1 MIVRCPDC
9 ASRYRVREEKL
20 PPGGGNIQCPS
31 CGTIFP
37 TMPPAQRGSAPAT
50 VQAVSPPVAHSQ
62 SQPAVAMAPATQP
75 SAPSA
80 APGGSTAPGGPGVGN
95 AGGGGASGAGA
106 GGQSGGNWKLKTP
119 VGLVYD
125 FPHIEA
131 LRNWLAT
138 RESFDG
144 MLASRDSGKS
154 WNPVS
159 HWPELTEALPK
170 GRPAGMTAAAPPAR
184 RAASSDYA
192 RAGTPVGAVD
202 AVNRL
207 AGQRPQATPAKRD
220 QAARRTSA
228 TRPPRDP
235 RTNAPTAARP
245 QRPGAPRRPDPRGA
259 AGRSARE
266 GGSRVG
272 AYAGIALGVL
282 IVLGGILQATG
293 TIDVV
298 DSLGLGGENP
308 NAPPLY
314 PEPPPERLAA
324 QQQQTAVSTQ
334 TPNQPTEFR
343 SSENWDTF
351 APNGANDPSRLP
363 PGPDPFEGRSAVELA
378 QAGMD
383 PHQQRIVGLIQE
395 SENAAANGNYQ
406 GAISLLSSA
415 SQLDRNNPEI
425 ICRLASFHRAAG
437 NYAESDALQSQCES
451 LRQEARAP

>member
-37 TMPPAQRGSAPAT
+37 TMPPAQRGAAPAT

-62 SQPAVAMAPATQP
+62 SAPAVLTAPATQP
-75 SAPSA
+75 TA
-80 APGGSTAPGGPGVGN
+80 ASPASGGGPGPG
-95 AGGGGASGAGA
+95 AGGGAQTS
-106 GGQSGGNWKLKTP
+106 GNWKLKTP

-144 MLASRDSGKS
+144 MLASRDAGKS
-154 WNPVS
+154 WNPIS

-184 RAASSDYA
+184 RQPSSDYA
-192 RAGTPVGAVD
+192 RAGTPVGSVD

-220 QAARRTSA
+220 QAAKRTA
-228 TRPPRDP
+228 AARPARDP
-235 RTNAPTAARP
+235 RANAPARP
-245 QRPGAPRRPDPRGA
+245 QRPGAPRRPDARGGA
-259 AGRSARE
+259 ARPTRE
-266 GGSRVG
+266 PGSRVG

-282 IVLGGILQATG
+282 IVLAGILQATG

-314 PEPPPERLAA
+314 PEPPPERFAQA
-324 QQQQTAVSTQ
+324 QQPTAVSTQ
-334 TPNQPTEFR
+334 VPGQTTEFR

-351 APNGANDPSRLP
+351 NPNGASNPNQLP
-363 PGPDPFEGRSAVELA
+363 PGPDPFQGRSAVELA

-395 SENAAANGNYQ
+395 SETAAAAGNYQ